1 MATAQDAG
9 EVVNFEPLRPEGDSR
24 QTSGGLDSTAVL
36 LRRLRGGDDQAL
48 NTLFQRY
55 LPILTRWAHGRLPSS
70 ARDLSETDDL
80 VQITLRS
87 ALVHIEGF
95 EPRREGAFLAYLRQ
109 ILRNKVLDEIRRV
122 GRRPQKEEFD
132 DGIPERSPSPVEVVI
147 GTEMLEKYEAGLE
160 KLPENVREAVI
171 LRIEMGLSYQEIAD
185 AVESPSANAAR
196 MMISRGLVQL
206 SEAMH
211 GDADGTV

>member
-1 MATAQDAG
+1 M
-9 EVVNFEPLRPEGDSR
+9 NFEPRRPEGDSR
-24 QTSGGLDSTAVL
+24 QDSENLNSTAVL
-36 LRRLRGGDDQAL
+36 LRRLRGGDDNAL
-48 NTLFQRY
+48 NALFERY
-55 LPILTRWAHGRLPSS
+55 LPILTRWAHGRLPAS

-132 DGIPERSPSPVEVVI
+132 DRLPELAPSPVEVVI
-147 GTEMLEKYEAGLE
+147 GTETLERYEAGLE
-160 KLPENVREAVI
+160 KLPEQVREAVI
-171 LRIEMGLSYQEIAD
+171 LRIEMGLSYQDVAD

-206 SEAMH
+206 SEAMD
-211 GDADGTV
+211 GDADGIV